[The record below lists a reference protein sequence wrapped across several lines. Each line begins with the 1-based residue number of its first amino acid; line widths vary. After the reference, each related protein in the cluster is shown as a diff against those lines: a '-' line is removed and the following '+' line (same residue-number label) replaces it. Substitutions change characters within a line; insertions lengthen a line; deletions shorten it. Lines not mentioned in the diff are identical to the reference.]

1 MRSIAS
7 KQTTVQPQRLPLRS
21 SALPGPQLQ
30 REPLGAPKNSLGG
43 FMINNFNS
51 ITSCFVKGVENSI
64 ALHGRIL
71 YTGINDLMS
80 KGRFSESTH
89 PVYKGQDASRTPGPG
104 GRAGH
109 RAEAPRSPALPLPRE
124 NSSHRGSAPRRAG
137 QEDLP
142 FWPGLSACE
151 AVLVLSGQRFRGWP
165 APRGVA
171 SRFPLTH
178 CTGICRIHELESTAA
193 GVLVPPRKKRLWVLF
208 IFYYYFLQS

>member
-30 REPLGAPKNSLGG
+30 REPLGALKNSLGG

-51 ITSCFVKGVENSI
+51 ITSCFVKGVENSL

-109 RAEAPRSPALPLPRE
+109 RAEAPRSRRFLCPGRTVPIEAQLHVGQGRRTCRSGRASLPARPSL
-124 NSSHRGSAPRRAG
+124 SSLGSASAG
-137 QEDLP
+137 
-142 FWPGLSACE
+142 
-151 AVLVLSGQRFRGWP
+151 GQRPAESRRVFR
-165 APRGVA
+165 
-171 SRFPLTH
+171 
-178 CTGICRIHELESTAA
+178 
-193 GVLVPPRKKRLWVLF
+193 
-208 IFYYYFLQS
+208 